1 MESEAILDGELG
13 EEIATR
19 RRSHSF
25 SDDYSVQKTN
35 DDATHCKAAAVQVG
49 IAKARKTQKN
59 ACSWATT
66 RMSS

>member
-49 IAKARKTQKN
+49 TEKARNSETKMLAVGLLQG
-59 ACSWATT
+59 
-66 RMSS
+66 